1 MAIAAQF
8 DPADGRTEGLR
19 PLRKVRTDAWNRNVK
34 FSGYGSEGR
43 KDGGTIREAAAK
55 EGIFTLEDYL
65 DVTMDEDLN

>member
-1 MAIAAQF
+1 MAI
-8 DPADGRTEGLR
+8 GWIEGLR